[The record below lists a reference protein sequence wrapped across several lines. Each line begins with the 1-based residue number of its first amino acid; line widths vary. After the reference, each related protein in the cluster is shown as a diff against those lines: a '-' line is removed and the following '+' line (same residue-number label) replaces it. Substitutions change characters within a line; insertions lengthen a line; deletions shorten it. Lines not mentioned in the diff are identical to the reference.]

1 MRIGGDL
8 PRWVLILT
16 ILHRVSLFSAS
27 DVCRLSVLDRYNLY
41 TFSLASPTSKFPHG
55 VLSEDGFYKVAV
67 NETVLWFQLCDGM
80 IFNHD
85 PPTCAD
91 CWDCGGPSRCGM
103 DCSALVA
110 NNVKGYHVCTTIGRA
125 SSVDI
130 NLIDKNIPKKGV
142 TVKMSSNGPD
152 VNCSLSVSVICESN
166 GVQGPYS
173 LEQSGTCDY
182 VSALNLGTNVLFP
195 QLSGGQ
201 GSSQEVLHGEAMMDQ
216 VFGKYGATEM
226 RHPSG
231 CAEIVSVHGRGLG
244 WFSTFLIMS
253 VSAGWYSLSIFFLGV
268 RGVDIIPNLG
278 FWTSLPQRTQVFC
291 FNTFSSP

>member
-67 NETVLWFQLCDGM
+67 NETVLWFQVGSIRYHLSCKMICEHKLISLQLCDGM

-182 VSALNLGTNVLFP
+182 FNTNGCALNHHIRVVEDLP
-195 QLSGGQ
+195 IRLSGGQ

-244 WFSTFLIMS
+244 WFSTFLIM
-253 VSAGWYSLSIFFLGV
+253 
-268 RGVDIIPNLG
+268 
-278 FWTSLPQRTQVFC
+278 
-291 FNTFSSP
+291 

>member
-1 MRIGGDL
+1 MQ
-8 PRWVLILT
+8 VLQGSCKQDRALVSGW
-16 ILHRVSLFSAS
+16 LH
-27 DVCRLSVLDRYNLY
+27 
-41 TFSLASPTSKFPHG
+41 
-55 VLSEDGFYKVAV
+55 
-67 NETVLWFQLCDGM
+67 QLCDGM

-110 NNVKGYHVCTTIGRA
+110 NNVKGYHVCTTVGRA
-125 SSVDI
+125 SSVNI
-130 NLIDKNIPKKGV
+130 NLIDKNIPNKGV

-182 VSALNLGTNVLFP
+182 
-195 QLSGGQ
+195 
-201 GSSQEVLHGEAMMDQ
+201 
-216 VFGKYGATEM
+216 ATEM
-226 RHPSG
+226 KHPSG

-244 WFSTFLIMS
+244 WFSTFFIILFCFLG
-253 VSAGWYSLSIFFLGV
+253 VYLLVGTVYRFFFLGV

-278 FWTSLPQRTQVFC
+278 FWTSLPQKTQ
-291 FNTFSSP
+291 SSCASLVRKFRGPSQGHRDSYSAVNF

>member
-16 ILHRVSLFSAS
+16 ILHRVSRYSAS

-91 CWDCGGPSRCGM
+91 CWDCGGPSHCGM

-182 VSALNLGTNVLFP
+182 
-195 QLSGGQ
+195 
-201 GSSQEVLHGEAMMDQ
+201 
-216 VFGKYGATEM
+216 ATEM

-244 WFSTFLIMS
+244 WFSTFLIILFCFLG
-253 VSAGWYSLSIFFLGV
+253 VYLLVGTVHRFFFLGV

-278 FWTSLPQRTQVFC
+278 FWTSLPQRTQ
-291 FNTFSSP
+291 SSCASLVRKFRGPSQGHRDSYSAVNF

>member
-166 GVQGPYS
+166 GVQFNTTG
-173 LEQSGTCDY
+173 C
-182 VSALNLGTNVLFP
+182 ALNHHIRVVEDLP
-195 QLSGGQ
+195 IRLSGGQ

-244 WFSTFLIMS
+244 WFSTFLIILFCFLG
-253 VSAGWYSLSIFFLGV
+253 VYLLVGTVYRFFFLGV
-268 RGVDIIPNLG
+268 RGVDSSCA
-278 FWTSLPQRTQVFC
+278 SLVRKFRGPSQGHRDSYSAVNF
-291 FNTFSSP
+291 

>member
-27 DVCRLSVLDRYNLY
+27 DVCRLSVLDHYNLY

-182 VSALNLGTNVLFP
+182 
-195 QLSGGQ
+195 
-201 GSSQEVLHGEAMMDQ
+201 
-216 VFGKYGATEM
+216 ATEM

-244 WFSTFLIMS
+244 WFSTFLIILFCFLG
-253 VSAGWYSLSIFFLGV
+253 VYLLVGTVYRFFFLGV

-278 FWTSLPQRTQVFC
+278 FWTSLPQRTQ
-291 FNTFSSP
+291 SSCASLVRKFRGPSQGHRDSYSAVNF

>member
-182 VSALNLGTNVLFP
+182 
-195 QLSGGQ
+195 
-201 GSSQEVLHGEAMMDQ
+201 
-216 VFGKYGATEM
+216 ATEM

-244 WFSTFLIMS
+244 WFSTFLIILFCFLG
-253 VSAGWYSLSIFFLGV
+253 VYLLVGTVYRFFFLGV

-278 FWTSLPQRTQVFC
+278 FWTSLPQRTQ
-291 FNTFSSP
+291 SSCASLVRKFRGPSQGHRDSYSAVNF